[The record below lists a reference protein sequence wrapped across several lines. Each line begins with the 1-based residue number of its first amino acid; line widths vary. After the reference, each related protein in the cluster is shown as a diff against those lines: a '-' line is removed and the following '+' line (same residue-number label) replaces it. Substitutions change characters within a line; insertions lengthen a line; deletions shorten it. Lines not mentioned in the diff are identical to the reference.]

1 MKGKMTIRNG
11 FIIGTCLILIA
22 IVVGLLTGN
31 DIGFVF
37 AGIGVMVI
45 GISTLVYIN
54 KGDK

>member
-1 MKGKMTIRNG
+1 MKGKMTIKNG

-22 IVVGLLTGN
+22 IVIGLLTGS

-37 AGIGVMVI
+37 AGIGVMII

>member
-1 MKGKMTIRNG
+1 MKGKMTIKNG
-11 FIIGTCLILIA
+11 FIIGIILILIA
-22 IVVGLLTGN
+22 IVVGLLTGS

-45 GISTLVYIN
+45 GFTILIYIN